1 MASFIIENME
11 EIVAE
16 WESFARNLS
25 PETAKMDSWALRD
38 HAKPMLEAIAK
49 DIETSQTARQKDR
62 KSKGLGPVFTGVETA
77 AAAHGLLRQ
86 ADGFDMPEL
95 VAEFRALRATVLR
108 LWIAHDGYGDPD
120 SAYEMA
126 RFNEAI
132 DQALG
137 ESVVSYSRELDKS
150 RDIFLAILGHD
161 LRSPLSAL
169 AGASSILSGP
179 VSDAHRDKA
188 LATVTNSVAVMSAMF
203 CDLLE
208 FTRTRLGKGIP
219 VTPSNANLE
228 SVCKAVINEVSHA
241 YPKTAFRFE
250 SAGML
255 DGRFD
260 SARIHQ
266 AVANLVNN
274 AVHHGKQGSPVF
286 LGVNGDDHA
295 LRLQVKNQGVPIA
308 PNLLQT
314 IFDPLV
320 QIPAKG
326 TDPRPSTNVGLG
338 LFIAREIIVAHGGT
352 ILASS
357 SAEAGTTFTVELPRD
372 VARHPRAQAAPVPL
386 IANTGRDPGWPGA
399 SLPDRGVDR

>member
-1 MASFIIENME
+1 MPSFIIEHME
-11 EIVAE
+11 EIVSE

-49 DIETSQTARQKDR
+49 DIESSQTERQQAQ
-62 KSKGLGPVFTGVETA
+62 KSKGLGPVFRGVETA
-77 AAAHGLLRQ
+77 ASAHGLLRQ
-86 ADGFDMPEL
+86 SDGFDLPQL

-108 LWIAHDGYGDPD
+108 LWFAREGYGDPD

-132 DQALG
+132 DQALA
-137 ESVVSYSRELDKS
+137 ESVVSYSKELDKS

-161 LRSPLSAL
+161 LRSPLNAL
-169 AGASSILSGP
+169 AGASSVLSKP
-179 VSDAHRDKA
+179 ESAAHRDKA
-188 LATVTNSVAVMSAMF
+188 LAAVANSVAVMSAMTS
-203 CDLLE
+203 DLLE

-219 VTPSNANLE
+219 VTPSKANLE
-228 SVCKAVINEVSHA
+228 NVCRTVINEVSHV
-241 YPKTAFRFE
+241 YPKTAFRLE
-250 SAGML
+250 SAGRL
-255 DGRFD
+255 DGLFD

-266 AVANLVNN
+266 VVSNLLNN
-274 AVHHGKQGSPVF
+274 AVHYGKQDLPVF
-286 LGVNGDDHA
+286 LVVNGDDNA
-295 LRLQVKNQGVPIA
+295 LRLQVRSQGPPIA

-320 QIPAKG
+320 QIPTEE
-326 TDPRPSTNVGLG
+326 TDPGRSTNVGLG

-357 SAEAGTTFTVELPRD
+357 SAEGGTTFTVELPRNI
-372 VARHPRAQAAPVPL
+372 ARGQHRQRTPEQ
-386 IANTGRDPGWPGA
+386 
-399 SLPDRGVDR
+399 